1 MEVLGGSIQWNVCFV
16 KEAHDW
22 EVDVFASFQVLHS
35 AMVSR
40 DRADRLWWVP
50 SKKGVFKVKSFF
62 SFLVGFEGRH
72 FPWKR
77 AWQTQAPSRVAFFA
91 WTAALGKILTVDNLK
106 KRKIIIVDRCY
117 LCKRDGESVDHLLL
131 HCDVASTFCG
141 IMFFLGLV
149 CLELCLEELSTYLLL
164 GRRLEGQG
172 VLRYGRWSI
181 CILWCVWKERNLR
194 RFEYMENSLED
205 IVVSFLHMLYLWTV
219 TFLSP
224 LSISYSD
231 FLFRFSLPS

>member
-40 DRADRLWWVP
+40 DRADRLRWVP

-62 SFLVGFEGRH
+62 SFLVGSKGQC

-91 WTAALGKILTVDNLK
+91 WTAALGKILTVDNLR

-131 HCDVASTFCG
+131 HCDVASTLWNHVFSWFGMSWVMPRRVMNLFACWWKAG
-141 IMFFLGLV
+141 RPRSTAAWKMVNLHSLV
-149 CLELCLEELSTYLLL
+149 CLEGEKS
-164 GRRLEGQG
+164 
-172 VLRYGRWSI
+172 
-181 CILWCVWKERNLR
+181 
-194 RFEYMENSLED
+194 
-205 IVVSFLHMLYLWTV
+205 
-219 TFLSP
+219 
-224 LSISYSD
+224 
-231 FLFRFSLPS
+231 